1 MRIKNSIILLMIVL
15 LGTSCERTLDFVTGD
30 EGMGNMT
37 IGAIAV
43 TGSPL
48 TVYINQAISV
58 DKAQLAEYIGIG
70 EDRIRYMQAG
80 ESIDYMQDTYFKKSA
95 VKDAQVSAEVN
106 GQQTY
111 TLTFDESS
119 YGYTCDYVPKEGD
132 RIVVKAAAG
141 GQELHSETV
150 VPQKPKIEIL
160 SHEVLAENP
169 YREVEGYMF
178 RTDTIMRITC
188 RIIKQ
193 QGQQYYRLRVRSE
206 RDVHG
211 ISGYI
216 GEDGKPVF
224 VEKNYYAYQMQDV
237 YFSDDEIFV
246 DKRLTRGFGGWK
258 PYFSNVFDDSLV
270 STGGYTFTVDSPKM
284 PRILSGVMSSASNSQ
299 NTPLPP
305 QVMIELQTISP
316 ELYNYLKSVE
326 LYHLTYNDAYAEPV
340 QIYSNVQNGWGIFGA
355 LSYDRH
361 FVEFGE

>member
-1 MRIKNSIILLMIVL
+1 MIVL

-30 EGMGNMT
+30 EGMGDMT

-119 YGYTCDYVPKEGD
+119 YGYTSDYVPKEGD

-141 GQELHSETV
+141 GQELHTETT
-150 VPQKPKIEIL
+150 VPQKPEIEIL

-169 YREVEGYMF
+169 YRETEGYIF
-178 RTDTIMRITC
+178 WTDTIMRISC
-188 RIIKQ
+188 RINKQ

-206 RDVHG
+206 RDVIGWWHRSSEDG
-211 ISGYI
+211 TEISGYNF
-216 GEDGKPVF
+216 DG
-224 VEKNYYAYQMQDV
+224 YQMQDV
-237 YFSDDEIFV
+237 YFSDDKIFV
-246 DKRLTRGFGGWK
+246 DKRLSKGFGGWK
-258 PYFSNVFDDSLV
+258 PYFSNVFDDSLIN
-270 STGGYTFTVDSPKM
+270 SGGYTFTVDSPKM
-284 PRILSGVMSSASNSQ
+284 PKKLFGVMTSTSNQ
-299 NTPLPP
+299 EHGPLPP
-305 QVMIELQTISP
+305 QVMIELQAISP
-316 ELYNYLKSVE
+316 ELYHYLKSVE